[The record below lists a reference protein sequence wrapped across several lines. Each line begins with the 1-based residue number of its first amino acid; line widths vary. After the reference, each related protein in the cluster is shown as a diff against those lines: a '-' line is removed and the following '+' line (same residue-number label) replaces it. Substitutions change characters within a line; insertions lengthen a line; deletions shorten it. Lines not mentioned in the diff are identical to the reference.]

1 VGRRLT
7 RKEIKKKDPITE
19 TLVELWAWMLDNRR
33 TVYIGVAVL
42 LGAVVLYMVGSTWYQ
57 RSQSSQSLAMQKA
70 LDIYE
75 AKVEPTQKEPKE
87 NVYATHEAKFNA
99 ALKAFEEVEKN
110 EGSSASGLL
119 ASYYKAVC
127 LRELGRQA
135 EASAVLNKLEQE
147 VDDSRQ
153 RQVIQFALAEIDRS
167 IGKYDDAIRLLD
179 NLEKEPD
186 TVFSNE
192 ALAYNK
198 ALCLDEKGQYKEALE
213 LLQSTQ
219 ARIQEKKKSSD
230 QYYTPYESS
239 ISDLL
244 AAVKAKMQQAAPVNS

>member
-1 VGRRLT
+1 M
-7 RKEIKKKDPITE
+7 KKKDPITE
-19 TLVELWAWMLDNRR
+19 ILLELWTWMMDNRR
-33 TVYIGVAVL
+33 TVYIGVTVL
-42 LGAVVLYMVGSTWYQ
+42 LAAVVVYMVGSMWYQ
-57 RSQSSQSLAMQKA
+57 RSQSSHSQAMQKA

-87 NVYATHEAKFNA
+87 NVYPTSEAKFNA

-110 EGSSASGLL
+110 EGTSETGLM

-135 EASAVLNKLEQE
+135 ESAAVLGKLEKE

-153 RQVIQFALAEIDRS
+153 RQVIRFALAEIDRS
-167 IGKYDDAIRLLD
+167 MGKYDEAIRLLD
-179 NLEKEPD
+179 SLEKEPD
-186 TVFSNE
+186 TVFSTE

-198 ALCLDEKGQYKEALE
+198 ALCLDEQGKYKEATE

-219 ARIQEKKKSSD
+219 ARIQEKKSAD
-230 QYYTPYESS
+230 QYYTPYETV

-244 AAVKAKMQQAAPVNS
+244 AALKAKMQQAAPVKS